1 MSTGPTDAPAGA
13 ILPINLGLNDGTYAP
28 QAVADAMMRL
38 ATRTGLRNYTEGTNA
53 RLRECIAETDGV
65 SPENVFLHNG
75 SGPILKMV
83 VPFLVRREIK
93 KSAVRIFKH
102 LTIKKGYPLVTP
114 RLTYS
119 KVPKKG
125 EKAGLTVEM
134 VPLEPETGFTLNV
147 AHIEAAVHARDSFV
161 YICSPN
167 NPTGNVLIQRD
178 EVERLARTYP
188 RSIFWIDE
196 AYVQYVD
203 PKEHSYVAPLAGQL
217 PNVMVGRTFSFAYGM
232 AGLRLGYLLAD
243 AELVK
248 ALNAQLT
255 DYRVGTLHE
264 ELGIAALTDP
274 NHLPDLRERCAQ
286 ARSVLT
292 QGFSRF
298 DGVEMFPSKTNFVLG
313 RFTDGRTGAWFRSEL
328 EKKGV
333 LIKKFDS
340 WGSQRY
346 DEFFRL
352 TVGTPEENAFLVA
365 KAGEMLG

>member
-1 MSTGPTDAPAGA
+1 MSSGPTPPEGA
-13 ILPINLGLNDGTYAP
+13 TLPINLGLNDGTYAP
-28 QAVADAMMRL
+28 IAVTETMKRL
-38 ATRTGLRNYTEGTNA
+38 ATRTGLRNYSEGTNL
-53 RLRECIAETDGV
+53 RLREAIARKDGV
-65 SPENVFLHNG
+65 SPDNVFVHNG

-93 KSAVRIFKH
+93 RSPVRIFKH
-102 LTIKKGYPLVTP
+102 LTVKKGYPLVTP

-125 EKAGLTVEM
+125 VQAGLTVEM
-134 VPLEPETGFTLNV
+134 VPLEPESGFKLDT
-147 AHIEAAVHARDSFV
+147 AHIEAAVRKRDSFV

-167 NPTGNVLIQRD
+167 NPTGNVLITKD
-178 EVERLARTYP
+178 EVERLARAYP

-203 PKEHSYVAPLAGQL
+203 PAQHTYVSPLAGQL

-264 ELGIAALTDP
+264 ELGIAAIEDAH
-274 NHLPDLRERCAQ
+274 HLPDLWERCAE

-298 DGVEMFPSKTNFVLG
+298 SGVEMFPSQTNFVLG
-313 RFTDGRTGAWFRSEL
+313 RFTDGRTGAWLRTEL
-328 EKKGV
+328 ERRGV
-333 LIKKFDS
+333 LIKKFDA
-340 WGSQRY
+340 WGDQRY
-346 DEFFRL
+346 DEYFRL
-352 TVGTPEENAFLVA
+352 TIGTPEENAFLVA
-365 KAGEMLG
+365 VAGEVLG

>member
-1 MSTGPTDAPAGA
+1 MTSGPTPPEGA
-13 ILPINLGLNDGTYAP
+13 TLPINLGLNDGTYAP
-28 QAVADAMMRL
+28 QAVADAMVRL
-38 ATRTGLRNYTEGTNA
+38 ATRTGLRNYSEGTNR
-53 RLRECIAETDGV
+53 RLREAIAERDGV
-65 SPENVFLHNG
+65 APENVFLHNG

-93 KSAVRIFKH
+93 RSPVRIFKH
-102 LTIKKGYPLVTP
+102 LTVKRGYPLVTP

-125 EKAGLTVEM
+125 AQAGLTVHM
-134 VPLEPETGFTLNV
+134 VPLDPENGFTLDV
-147 AHIEAAVHARDSFV
+147 AKIEEAVRKRDSFV

-167 NPTGNVLIQRD
+167 NPTGNVLIQKSD
-178 EVERLARTYP
+178 VERLARAYP

-203 PKEHSYVAPLAGQL
+203 ENEHEYVAPLAGQL

-232 AGLRLGYLLAD
+232 AGLRLGYLLCD
-243 AELVK
+243 SELVN

-264 ELGIAALTDP
+264 ELGIAALDDP
-274 NHLPDLRERCAQ
+274 DHLPDLRARCAE
-286 ARSVLT
+286 ARSVLI

-298 DGVEMFPSKTNFVLG
+298 DGVEMFPSQTNFVLG
-313 RFTDGRTGAWFRSEL
+313 RFTDGRTGAWLREEL
-328 EKKGV
+328 EKRGV
-333 LIKKFDS
+333 LIKKFDA
-340 WGSQRY
+340 WGDENY
-346 DEFFRL
+346 DEYFRL

-365 KAGEMLG
+365 LAGEVLG

>member
-1 MSTGPTDAPAGA
+1 MTTGPKPPEGA
-13 ILPINLGLNDGTYAP
+13 SLPINLGLNDGTYCP
-28 QAVADAMMRL
+28 QSVADTMVRL
-38 ATRTGLRNYTEGTNA
+38 ASRTGLRNYSEGSNL
-53 RLRECIAETDGV
+53 RLRQAIAEKDGV
-65 SPENVFLHNG
+65 HPDNVFLHNG

-93 KSAVRIFKH
+93 RSPVRIIKH
-102 LTIKKGYPLVTP
+102 LTVRKGYPLVTP

-125 EKAGLTVEM
+125 LNAGLTIEM
-134 VPLEPETGFTLNV
+134 VPLEPETGFTLDPAKV
-147 AHIEAAVHARDSFV
+147 EAAVRARDSFV

-167 NPTGNVLIQRD
+167 NPTGNVLISRT
-178 EVERLARTYP
+178 EVERLARAYP
-188 RSIFWIDE
+188 QSIFWIDE

-203 PKEHSYVAPLAGQL
+203 PSTHEYVSPLAGVL

-243 AELVK
+243 KELVS
-248 ALNAQLT
+248 ALNAKLT

-264 ELGIAALTDP
+264 ELGMAALSDP
-274 NHLPDLRERCAQ
+274 DHLPDLWKRCAQ

-298 DGVEMFPSKTNFVLG
+298 EGVEMFPSQTNFVLG
-313 RFTDGRTGAWFRSEL
+313 RFTDGRTGAWLRAEL
-328 EKKGV
+328 EKRGV

-340 WGSQRY
+340 FGDVTY
-346 DEFFRL
+346 DEYFRL
-352 TVGTPEENAFLVA
+352 TIGTPEENAFLVA
-365 KAGEMLG
+365 SAADVLD